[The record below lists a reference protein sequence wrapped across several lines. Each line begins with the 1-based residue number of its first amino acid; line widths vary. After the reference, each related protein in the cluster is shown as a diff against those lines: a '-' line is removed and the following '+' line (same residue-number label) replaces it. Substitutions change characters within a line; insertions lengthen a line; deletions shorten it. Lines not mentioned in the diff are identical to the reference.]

1 MLRQKRQQRI
11 LCLRL
16 GHGRRADLID
26 QAALA
31 VGGFVPVIH
40 GVKQAVGLVDNQ
52 NRAFGHHRQVG
63 FGDHDGNLDDAF
75 FLGIQPGHFHVEPD
89 QAIFVHSH
97 IICL

>member
-16 GHGRRADLID
+16 GYRGRLHFVD
-26 QAALA
+26 QATLA
-31 VGGFVPVIH
+31 MGGFVPVVH
-40 GVKQAVGLVDNQ
+40 GVEQAVGLMHHQ
-52 NRAFGHHRQVG
+52 HGAFGHDREIRLRH
-63 FGDHDGNLDDAF
+63 HDGHLDDAF
-75 FLGIQPGHFHVEPD
+75 FLWFQARHFHVEPN